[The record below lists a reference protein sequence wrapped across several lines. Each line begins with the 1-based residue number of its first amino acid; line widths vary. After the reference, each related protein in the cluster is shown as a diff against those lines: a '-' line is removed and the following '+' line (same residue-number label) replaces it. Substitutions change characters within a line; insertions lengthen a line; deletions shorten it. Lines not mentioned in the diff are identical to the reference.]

1 MNAFHSNALRHR
13 EQRLYWMTHARSA
26 VDPVLRQAYVAF
38 ARAAQMCFLRQVRL
52 ARKFA
57 A

>member
-57 A
+57 V